1 MNMLYFIFNLLLF
14 ILGGGLMA
22 VGFLQVQYLFIAGGM
37 FFIVATLFFDTILLS
52 NKVKKMNLA
61 LERLYAKQK

>member
-1 MNMLYFIFNLLLF
+1 MNILYFVFNLLLF
-14 ILGGGLMA
+14 ILGGGLMV
-22 VGFLQVQYLFIAGGM
+22 VGFLQTEYLFITGGM

-52 NKVKKMNLA
+52 NKIKKMNLA